1 MASVKGVFTENEEV
15 EIAIVQMQRAHEYFE
30 ISERSRTLEEMEK
43 TTDSKAVREV
53 FSKWWGKKECE
64 QMRKETRYALAQ
76 KYNTPL
82 EDLPTETLDEVLE
95 RWRNKT
101 SHGSTEKMN
110 DQMNKEIRNA
120 MAKRY
125 DIQLEDLPDHILEWG
140 LGHNNGDSPGIPE
153 GYFRYIRGMVKS
165 KRNKYLGLE

>member
-1 MASVKGVFTENEEV
+1 MASVRRVFAENEEV

-30 ISERSRTLEEMEK
+30 IDERSKTLEDVEK

-64 QMRKETRYALAQ
+64 QMRKEIRYALAR

-95 RWRNKT
+95 KWRYKT
-101 SHGSTEKMN
+101 SHGGTKET
-110 DQMNKEIRNA
+110 DEQMHKEIRDA
-120 MAKRY
+120 TARRY
-125 DIQLEDLPDHILEWG
+125 NIPLEDLPDRIESG
-140 LGHNNGDSPGIPE
+140 LGLNNGDSPGIPE
-153 GYFRYIRGMVKS
+153 GYFIFIRGIVKS
-165 KRNKYLGLE
+165 KRDKYLGLE